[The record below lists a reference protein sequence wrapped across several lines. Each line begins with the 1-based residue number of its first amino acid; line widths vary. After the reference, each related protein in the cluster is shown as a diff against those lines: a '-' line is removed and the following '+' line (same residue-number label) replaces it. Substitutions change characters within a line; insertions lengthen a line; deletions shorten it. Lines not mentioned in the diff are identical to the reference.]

1 MDTLAL
7 PKTSCGKSELEMM
20 LAKVAVCGI
29 VLFCLL
35 WTEDVE
41 AGSSFLS
48 PSDMQKN
55 AGKKLPKKLPYTM
68 SRREAVDSWG
78 NPVDEH
84 SEDQE
89 EIGVTIPL
97 DINLKLTQEQFKRQ
111 KAAIENLLL
120 GLFSLGSAQGT
131 QEEKA

>member
-1 MDTLAL
+1 ML
-7 PKTSCGKSELEMM
+7 GKASLCT
-20 LAKVAVCGI
+20 V

-41 AGSSFLS
+41 SGSSFLS
-48 PSDMQKN
+48 PADMQKN
-55 AGKKLPKKLPYTM
+55 AGKKIPKKLQYNNM
-68 SRREAVDSWG
+68 GRREAGDSEG
-78 NPVDEH
+78 DFTDER

-97 DINLKLTQEQFKRQ
+97 DVDVKVTREQIWRQ

-120 GLFSLGSAQGT
+120 GMFALGSPEGT
-131 QEEKA
+131 EHCVPAARVTL